1 MNFYQEGDV
10 THFNQELASCHI
22 QRVWD
27 ELVEKSRYE
36 ERREHIEA
44 FNRLVLFQRCYFK
57 VQTDVSQ
64 EPDSIGMPL
73 TLLYSYNV
81 FAQKPF
87 SLGYCCKRCTVFT
100 IGNCKPLATFLC
112 RENRWKKRGI
122 ALTPTKFGISFTALF
137 MNQVRPYLKH
147 FISGGDKWVLLYV
160 ITSSV
165 SLLRLKHNI
174 GRKRCPIWG
183 NVSALVLKV
192 TKRE

>member
-27 ELVEKSRYE
+27 ELVEKGRYE

-44 FNRLVLFQRCYFK
+44 FNRFVLFQRCYFK

-81 FAQKPF
+81 FA
-87 SLGYCCKRCTVFT
+87 
-100 IGNCKPLATFLC
+100 
-112 RENRWKKRGI
+112 
-122 ALTPTKFGISFTALF
+122 
-137 MNQVRPYLKH
+137 
-147 FISGGDKWVLLYV
+147 
-160 ITSSV
+160 
-165 SLLRLKHNI
+165 
-174 GRKRCPIWG
+174 
-183 NVSALVLKV
+183 
-192 TKRE
+192 